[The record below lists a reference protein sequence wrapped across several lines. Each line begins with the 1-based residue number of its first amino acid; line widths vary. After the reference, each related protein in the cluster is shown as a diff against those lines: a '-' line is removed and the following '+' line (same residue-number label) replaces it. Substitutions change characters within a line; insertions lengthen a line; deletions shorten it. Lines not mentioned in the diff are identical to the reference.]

1 MKNLQLLAGCALSI
15 QQEANPAR
23 HGPADGDPVQLVRV
37 AQLRG
42 GEPVARRHEAVLRR
56 GVRVEELQ
64 VGQVPVGAAGGAELV
79 RRADAAPEAQRGE
92 PGPEVADL
100 TDMQLFKEPG
110 LWREIWASQPP
121 WGLCSGCTRTGHPNA
136 VFKKK
141 RCARISKKKNRLCE
155 NLTCFPLKLNF
166 LGGSNKKKLAC

>member
-100 TDMQLFKEPG
+100 TDMQLFKELG
-110 LWREIWASQPP
+110 LGREIWASQPP
-121 WGLCSGCTRTGHPNA
+121 PGGYAPAAPEPGIQMPFSKKNGVPGYQ
-136 VFKKK
+136 KKK
-141 RCARISKKKNRLCE
+141 TASVKI
-155 NLTCFPLKLNF
+155 
-166 LGGSNKKKLAC
+166 